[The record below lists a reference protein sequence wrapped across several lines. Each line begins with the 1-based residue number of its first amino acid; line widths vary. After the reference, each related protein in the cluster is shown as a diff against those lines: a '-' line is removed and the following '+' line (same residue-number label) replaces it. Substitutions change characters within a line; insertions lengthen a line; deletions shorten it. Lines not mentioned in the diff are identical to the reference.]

1 MEREKHVRSRCPDI
15 RNVVIGLLLGICLM
29 LAIAAAGSNYGG
41 IGTYQCC
48 AAGDDSLAV
57 FVTDT
62 RTGQTWRLGRTDA
75 YDLGTPGT
83 PKSVRHSV
91 TPYVD

>member
-1 MEREKHVRSRCPDI
+1 MEREKHLQIRSVNI
-15 RNVVIGLLLGICLM
+15 KNLAIGFLLGICLM
-29 LAIAAAGSNYGG
+29 LAIAAASSNSAD

-62 RTGQTWRLGRTDA
+62 RTGQTWRLARTEA
-75 YDLGTPGT
+75 YDFGTPSS
-83 PKSVRHSV
+83 PKSVRRSI

>member
-1 MEREKHVRSRCPDI
+1 MEREKHTRSCWPDI
-15 RNVVIGLLLGICLM
+15 KNIVIGLLLGICLM
-29 LAIAAAGSNYGG
+29 LAIAAAGSNYGD

-62 RTGQTWRLGRTDA
+62 RTGQTWRLGRIDA
-75 YDLGTPGT
+75 YDLGTPAT

-91 TPYVD
+91 TPHVD